1 VGIIRKENK
10 MKEVIAYKIVTK
22 ERKSG
27 FIAETPNH
35 EKINGDFILHYPVNS
50 TVKAKEGTL
59 GIFAF
64 ATKKDAMHYVFH
76 TNSRHIIIKIKGI
89 PKPKKEYT
97 EIISYADNPLSDF
110 YEKLKNNL
118 YSYHSDGYKTQQMW
132 PETILFDSVEVLN

>member
-1 VGIIRKENK
+1 MGIIRKENK

-64 ATKKDAMHYVFH
+64 WKKRSAL
-76 TNSRHIIIKIKGI
+76 SHINKDGQILIKIKGI
-89 PKPKKEYT
+89 PKPKKEYP
-97 EIISYADNPLSDF
+97 EIISFADNPLSDF
-110 YEKLKNNL
+110 YENLKNNL
-118 YSYHSDGYKTQQMW
+118 YSYHTDGYKTQEIW